1 MPACF
6 LWVLLCA
13 AHLVAGQD
21 WERRQFHEC
30 SQSHMTSQ
38 LNSRHSNE
46 HEDRIYQ
53 FQCRSDNKEQAVYT
67 INYIKNNIFFAIL
80 KKTAL

>member
-6 LWVLLCA
+6 LWVLLYA

-53 FQCRSDNKEQAVYT
+53 FQCRSDYNMEFIQIYV
-67 INYIKNNIFFAIL
+67 KNNIFFAIL
-80 KKTAL
+80 NKTAL